1 MAKSFRDSY
10 GMDWPFGFAT
20 LTLNV
25 SHTEK
30 FPAESPASLPG
41 MRGLLIAEGAG
52 SEVTL
57 WWSSN

>member
-1 MAKSFRDSY
+1 
-10 GMDWPFGFAT
+10 MDWPFGFAT